1 MRQWNVNG
9 VTVALEMGHE
19 DDSDLDLA
27 LKTENIPLGLTPGG
41 VVGGGGTIGGF
52 GISVRESSQAETVVY
67 WPAVSVQDPDRRNII
82 NKAAREALEEAELQG
97 LKNIGFFTM
106 GFEVSRVPSWEVAD
120 ALVKAVVNH
129 LKENSSLHTILLV
142 ASSPMQL
149 SSLEFALNNHWTLA
163 DGHD

>member
-1 MRQWNVNG
+1 VKKWNVNG
-9 VTVALEMGHE
+9 VSVVLEMGHD

-41 VVGGGGTIGGF
+41 VVGGAGTIGGF
-52 GISVRESSQAETVVY
+52 GISVKESSQADTVVY
-67 WPAVSVQDPDRRNII
+67 WPAVSIQNPDRRDII
-82 NKAAREALEEAELQG
+82 NRAAVEALEEAEEQD
-97 LKNIGFFTM
+97 LKSVGFFTM

-129 LKENSSLHTILLV
+129 LKENSSLQTILLV

-149 SSLEFALNNHWTLA
+149 SSLEFALNNHWSLDA
-163 DGHD
+163 